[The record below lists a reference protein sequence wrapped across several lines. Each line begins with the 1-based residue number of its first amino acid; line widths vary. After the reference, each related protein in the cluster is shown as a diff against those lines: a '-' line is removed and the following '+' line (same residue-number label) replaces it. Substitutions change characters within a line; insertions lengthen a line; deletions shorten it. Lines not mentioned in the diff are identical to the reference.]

1 MDVSRSPIRCAAE
14 FECSPPPPPLPLLL
28 PMSSKQTWKDGNIFV
43 YSKTNR
49 TPGCEFAAEK
59 NFRPLIPLAG
69 CDPSFLLISLVK
81 AVGRQ
86 AHLALPCA
94 LIDNERAARPE
105 WLPSDWNCVVGLF
118 KIQLFT
124 RTYGPHMDANRADAT
139 KMPKDQ
145 TNIRMRMK
153 SQTNEKKWE
162 KKRAVLVGGVTTWV

>member
-1 MDVSRSPIRCAAE
+1 MLAAAATAASPAPHVFKANVEGREHIRL
-14 FECSPPPPPLPLLL
+14 FQN
-28 PMSSKQTWKDGNIFV
+28 KQDAWLRVCRGKKLSAIN
-43 YSKTNR
+43 S
-49 TPGCEFAAEK
+49 A
-59 NFRPLIPLAG
+59 
-69 CDPSFLLISLVK
+69 SLISLVK

-153 SQTNEKKWE
+153 SQTNEKKWG
-162 KKRAVLVGGVTTWV
+162 KKRAVLVGGVTLWV